1 MESLKKRG
9 VSAALSFV
17 MAFAMLPATALA
29 AENAP
34 EENPELAAAE
44 ERLAEAQ
51 KNYDDLVSRKAALD
65 QGAAEAEAEI
75 AYWKEQVEASEAERK
90 EAMDQLKAYSTEKR
104 TLQQKAR
111 ALNSQASSL
120 TRSLGK
126 RQLTEQET
134 ARYEEL
140 TAQLVELDR
149 LIAET
154 PDAVDEIAALAGEV
168 KANSAELS
176 KLMEK
181 KLAADAISTQ
191 LDTCRAQQAE
201 VQERLDEIAAAEN
214 ALRTSADEQ
223 VAAAKA
229 GLAEA
234 KRKLSALDG
243 YGDIVK
249 QIWDAKVELAKAQA
263 AYDALK

>member
-9 VSAALSFV
+9 VAAVLSFV

-65 QGAAEAEAEI
+65 QGA
-75 AYWKEQVEASEAERK
+75 SEAERK

-120 TRSLGK
+120 TRSLSK